1 MFFLVLVA
9 YFRYTRFFS
18 SRFSFLCLSSF
29 SAIQGVP
36 RACVLSCACHLFPP
50 YTVFIQQDFFFL
62 CLSSVSAIHDVH
74 RTGFLSC
81 ACRLFPL
88 YTMFIAQV
96 FFLVLVVCFLH
107 TRCSSSR
114 FSFLCLSSVSVIH
127 GVPRSGFLSCLFE
140 GYNKCLPNFW
150 LTFYAN
156 VMLECVLSV

>member
-1 MFFLVLVA
+1 MLVVC
-9 YFRYTRFFS
+9 FRHTRFSS
-18 SRFSFLCLSSF
+18 SRCSFLCLSPI
-29 SAIQGVP
+29 SAIHGFSL
-36 RACVLSCACHLFPP
+36 AGFLSCACHLFPP
-50 YTVFIQQDFFFL
+50 YKVFLEHVFFL
-62 CLSSVSAIHDVH
+62 VLVTYFHHTRCSSNRI
-74 RTGFLSC
+74 FFSC